1 MVNKTS
7 LSPEN
12 FESQEGKG
20 IFWKIEKFVKR
31 VESNVKDIVN
41 NQRIRYEWKE
51 KVLEEFRKL
60 SPEKEKKV
68 KDCLLTYFK
77 QGNADPNLFYLPN
90 GKRVDTVNHHVLS
103 PDSAKM
109 DAVIDQIRP
118 YFENVDWSDK
128 NLNRT
133 IFDFLEELGIQ
144 VRPSISPLRSRIW
157 LDISL
162 DKF

>member
-20 IFWKIEKFVKR
+20 IFWKIKKFVKR
-31 VESNVKDIVN
+31 VESNVKDVVN
-41 NQRIRYEWKE
+41 SERIRYEWKE
-51 KVLEEFRKL
+51 KVLEKFRKL
-60 SPEKEKKV
+60 SPEEEKKV

-90 GKRVDTVNHHVLS
+90 GKRVDTVNHVLS

-133 IFDFLEELGIQ
+133 IFDILEELGIQ

-157 LDISL
+157 SDISL